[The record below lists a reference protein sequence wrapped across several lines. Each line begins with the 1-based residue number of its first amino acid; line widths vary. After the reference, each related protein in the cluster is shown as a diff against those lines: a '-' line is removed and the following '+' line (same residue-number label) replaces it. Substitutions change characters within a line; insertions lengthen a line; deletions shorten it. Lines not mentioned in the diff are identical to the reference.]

1 VTSGDKPLEGGRL
14 LLHPLT
20 FAVVEVVNERGYEL
34 ADVETISE
42 RAGISRAEFDRQF
55 EGKADLVMR
64 IVEAG
69 LAYFRERVETAYAE
83 GGEWPDNIRAAA
95 YETARW
101 LIEFPEAA
109 RFGMISATAAGEMVR
124 ALREEIF
131 RWGASLVD
139 AGRPLAGDPEGVPQR
154 AGLLAIGA
162 VVEELRRSQEGR
174 LEGKIVAAVPRLMYA
189 AVRPY
194 LGEEAARREL
204 EMPLPPDLEAHRQ
217 S

>member
-1 VTSGDKPLEGGRL
+1 MVERETLAGGRL

-20 FAVVEVVNERGYEL
+20 TAVVEVVNERGYEL
-34 ADVETISE
+34 ADVETIIE
-42 RAGISRAEFDRQF
+42 RAGISRSEFDRYF
-55 EGKADLVMR
+55 EDKADLVMR
-64 IVEAG
+64 IVEAA
-69 LAYFRERVETAYAE
+69 LAYFRERVEAAYRE
-83 GGEWPDNIRAAA
+83 GGKWPDNIRAAA

-101 LIEFPEAA
+101 LIEFPEAT
-109 RFGMISATAAGEMVR
+109 RFVMISATAAGEMVR
-124 ALREEIF
+124 ARREEIF

-139 AGRPLAGDPEGVPQR
+139 GGRPLAGDPEGVPQR

-204 EMPLPPDLEAHRQ
+204 QIPLPPDLEAYR
-217 S
+217 